1 MKALSDRFQRAP
13 LGIVFVVLFVLVVLI
28 RLLLE
33 AVMLEDGLSVG
44 RAIATVVGS
53 LLFSGVMTLIVAR
66 QRRRSGG
73 ADTMAEVTTS
83 LKTRRLP
90 LDADPA
96 TWIPAL
102 EWRRRQFRRSLWL
115 MPVLVVVLMAMG
127 VATIV
132 FAPESPAGWIVL
144 GVFLVLGV
152 VSVLQARR
160 TIPRIDDLLGQLR
173 ARDGA
178 GAPAAADGASTLDA
192 TREAPTSPAAD
203 A

>member
-1 MKALSDRFQRAP
+1 MGHPRMKALSDRFQRAP
-13 LGIVFVVLFVLVVLI
+13 LGIVFLVLFLIVVVV

-33 AVMLEDGLSVG
+33 AVMLDDGLSLG
-44 RAIATVVGS
+44 RTIATVIGS
-53 LLFSGVMTLIVAR
+53 LLFSGVLTLVVAR

-115 MPVLVVVLMAMG
+115 MPVLVVVLVAMG

-132 FAPESPAGWIVL
+132 FVPESPAGWIVL

-160 TIPRIDDLLGQLR
+160 AIPRIDDLLRQLHE
-173 ARDGA
+173 RDGA
-178 GAPAAADGASTLDA
+178 RGPVDA
-192 TREAPTSPAAD
+192 EAPPRPAGA
-203 A
+203 

>member
-13 LGIVFVVLFVLVVLI
+13 LGIVFLVLFLIVVVV

-33 AVMLEDGLSVG
+33 AVMLDDGLSLG
-44 RAIATVVGS
+44 RTIATVIGS
-53 LLFSGVMTLIVAR
+53 LLFSGVLTLVVAR

-83 LKTRRLP
+83 LKSRRLP

-115 MPVLVVVLMAMG
+115 MPVLVVVLVAMG
-127 VATIV
+127 IATIV
-132 FAPESPAGWIVL
+132 FVPESPAGWIVL

-160 TIPRIDDLLGQLR
+160 AIPRIDDLLRQLHE
-173 ARDGA
+173 RDGA
-178 GAPAAADGASTLDA
+178 RGPVDAEAPARPGSA
-192 TREAPTSPAAD
+192 
-203 A
+203 

>member
-13 LGIVFVVLFVLVVLI
+13 LGIVFLVLFLIVVVV

-33 AVMLEDGLSVG
+33 AVMLDDGLSLG
-44 RAIATVVGS
+44 RTIATVIGS
-53 LLFSGVMTLIVAR
+53 LLFSGVLTLVVAR

-115 MPVLVVVLMAMG
+115 MPVLVVVLVAMG

-132 FAPESPAGWIVL
+132 FVPESPAGWIVL

-160 TIPRIDDLLGQLR
+160 AIPRIDDLLRQLHE
-173 ARDGA
+173 RDGA
-178 GAPAAADGASTLDA
+178 RGPVDA
-192 TREAPTSPAAD
+192 EAPTRPAGA
-203 A
+203 

>member
-13 LGIVFVVLFVLVVLI
+13 LGIVFLVLFVIVVVI

-44 RAIATVVGS
+44 RAIATVIGS
-53 LLFSGVMTLIVAR
+53 LLFSGVMTLVVAR

-73 ADTMAEVTTS
+73 ADTMAEVTAS

-102 EWRRRQFRRSLWL
+102 EWRRRQFRRSMWL
-115 MPVLVVVLMAMG
+115 MPVLVLVLVAMG
-127 VATIV
+127 VAAV
-132 FAPESPAGWIVL
+132 VLVPGSPAGWIIVV
-144 GVFLVLGV
+144 VFLALGA
-152 VSVLQARR
+152 VSIVQARR
-160 TIPRIDDLLGQLR
+160 AIPRIDDLLGQLR
-173 ARDGA
+173 ERDGA
-178 GAPAAADGASTLDA
+178 SG
-192 TREAPTSPAAD
+192 AAD
-203 A
+203 AAAHEAPSRPAGA

>member
-13 LGIVFVVLFVLVVLI
+13 LGIVFLVLFVLVVVI

-33 AVMLEDGLSVG
+33 AVMLEDGLSLG
-44 RAIATVVGS
+44 RAIATVIGS
-53 LLFSGVMTLIVAR
+53 LLFSGVMTLVVAR

-73 ADTMAEVTTS
+73 ADTMAEVTAS

-102 EWRRRQFRRSLWL
+102 EWRRRQFRRTMWL
-115 MPVLVVVLMAMG
+115 MPVLVLVLVAMG
-127 VATIV
+127 VAAVILG
-132 FAPESPAGWIVL
+132 SPAGWIIVV
-144 GVFLVLGV
+144 VFLALGV
-152 VSVLQARR
+152 VSVEQARR
-160 TIPRIDDLLGQLR
+160 TLPRIDDLLRQLR

-178 GAPAAADGASTLDA
+178 GVDQPVAQAGDA
-192 TREAPTSPAAD
+192 TRRAPTSPASD
-203 A
+203 T

>member
-13 LGIVFVVLFVLVVLI
+13 LGIVFLVLFVLVVVI

-33 AVMLEDGLSVG
+33 AVMLEDGLSLG
-44 RAIATVVGS
+44 RAIATVIGS
-53 LLFSGVMTLIVAR
+53 LLFSGVMTLVVAR

-73 ADTMAEVTTS
+73 ADTMAEVTAS

-102 EWRRRQFRRSLWL
+102 EWRRRQFRRTMWL
-115 MPVLVVVLMAMG
+115 MPVLVLVLVAMG
-127 VATIV
+127 VAAVILG
-132 FAPESPAGWIVL
+132 SPAGWIIVV
-144 GVFLVLGV
+144 VFLALGV
-152 VSVLQARR
+152 VSVEQARR
-160 TIPRIDDLLGQLR
+160 TLPRIDDLLRQLR

-178 GAPAAADGASTLDA
+178 GVDQPVSQAGDA
-192 TREAPTSPAAD
+192 TRQTPTSPAAG

>member
-13 LGIVFVVLFVLVVLI
+13 LGIVFLVLFVLVVVI

-33 AVMLEDGLSVG
+33 AVMLEDGLSLG
-44 RAIATVVGS
+44 RAIATVIGS
-53 LLFSGVMTLIVAR
+53 LLFSGVMTLVVAR

-73 ADTMAEVTTS
+73 ADTMAEVTAS

-102 EWRRRQFRRSLWL
+102 EWRRRQFRRTMWL
-115 MPVLVVVLMAMG
+115 MPVLVLVLVAMG
-127 VATIV
+127 VAAVILG
-132 FAPESPAGWIVL
+132 SPAGWIIVV
-144 GVFLVLGV
+144 VFLALGV
-152 VSVLQARR
+152 VSVEQARR
-160 TIPRIDDLLGQLR
+160 TLPRIDDLLRQLR
-173 ARDGA
+173 ARDGGGVDQPVSQA
-178 GAPAAADGASTLDA
+178 GDA
-192 TREAPTSPAAD
+192 TRQTPTSPAAG

>member
-1 MKALSDRFQRAP
+1 MGHPRMKGLSDRFQRAP
-13 LGIVFVVLFVLVVLI
+13 LGIVFLVLFLIVVVV

-33 AVMLEDGLSVG
+33 AVMLDDGLSLG
-44 RAIATVVGS
+44 RTIATVIGS
-53 LLFSGVMTLIVAR
+53 LLFSGVLTLVVAR

-115 MPVLVVVLMAMG
+115 MPVLVVVLVAMG

-132 FAPESPAGWIVL
+132 FVPESPAGWIVL

-160 TIPRIDDLLGQLR
+160 AIPRIDDLLRQLHE
-173 ARDGA
+173 RDGA
-178 GAPAAADGASTLDA
+178 RGPVDA
-192 TREAPTSPAAD
+192 EAPTRPAGA
-203 A
+203 

>member
-1 MKALSDRFQRAP
+1 MGHPRMKALSDRFQRAP
-13 LGIVFVVLFVLVVLI
+13 LGIVFLVLFLIVVVV

-33 AVMLEDGLSVG
+33 AVMLDDGLSLG
-44 RAIATVVGS
+44 RTIATVIGS
-53 LLFSGVMTLIVAR
+53 LLFSGVLTLVVAR

-115 MPVLVVVLMAMG
+115 MPVLVVVLVAMG

-132 FAPESPAGWIVL
+132 FVPESPAGWIVL

-160 TIPRIDDLLGQLR
+160 AIPRIDDLLRQLHE
-173 ARDGA
+173 RDGA
-178 GAPAAADGASTLDA
+178 RGPVDA
-192 TREAPTSPAAD
+192 EAPTRPAGA
-203 A
+203 

>member
-13 LGIVFVVLFVLVVLI
+13 LGIVFVVLFVLVVVI

-33 AVMLEDGLSVG
+33 AVMLEDGLSLG
-44 RAIATVVGS
+44 RAIATVIGS
-53 LLFSGVMTLIVAR
+53 LLFSGVMTLVVAR

-73 ADTMAEVTTS
+73 ADTMAEVTAS

-96 TWIPAL
+96 TWIAAL
-102 EWRRRQFRRSLWL
+102 EWRRRQFRRSMWL
-115 MPVLVVVLMAMG
+115 MPVLVVVLIAMG
-127 VATIV
+127 VAAV
-132 FAPESPAGWIVL
+132 VLVPGSPAGWIIVV
-144 GVFLVLGV
+144 VFLALGV
-152 VSVLQARR
+152 VSVEQARR
-160 TIPRIDDLLGQLR
+160 TIPRIDDLLRQLR

-178 GAPAAADGASTLDA
+178 GAPDPHGAQAGDA
-192 TREAPTSPAAD
+192 TRQAPTSPAAG

>member
-1 MKALSDRFQRAP
+1 MKGLSDRFQRAP
-13 LGIVFVVLFVLVVLI
+13 LGIVFLVLFLIVVVV

-33 AVMLEDGLSVG
+33 AVMLDDGLSLG
-44 RAIATVVGS
+44 RTIATVIGS
-53 LLFSGVMTLIVAR
+53 LLFSGVLTLVVAR

-115 MPVLVVVLMAMG
+115 MPVLVVVLVAMG

-132 FAPESPAGWIVL
+132 FVPESPAGWIVL

-160 TIPRIDDLLGQLR
+160 AIPRIDDLLRQLHE
-173 ARDGA
+173 RDGA
-178 GAPAAADGASTLDA
+178 RGPVDA
-192 TREAPTSPAAD
+192 EAPTRPAGA
-203 A
+203 

>member
-13 LGIVFVVLFVLVVLI
+13 LGIVFVVLFVLVVVI

-144 GVFLVLGV
+144 G
-152 VSVLQARR
+152 
-160 TIPRIDDLLGQLR
+160 
-173 ARDGA
+173 
-178 GAPAAADGASTLDA
+178 
-192 TREAPTSPAAD
+192 
-203 A
+203 